1 MPTFYDSNNNYDSNE
16 SYDFQVQQRMLR
28 RDLHA
33 FRGTDSV
40 FNCQAVDVNSQ
51 PIDLSEFT
59 LSCILTEYENG
70 NTVFPA
76 LANKIIPVAGL
87 FQILIDDTTK
97 LDRPRYVYHVL
108 AVNGLTKIKLQQGHL
123 LVE

>member
-1 MPTFYDSNNNYDSNE
+1 MPTLYDSNNNYDSNE

-40 FNCQAVDVNSQ
+40 FNCQAIDVNSQ
-51 PIDLSEFT
+51 PIDISEYT
-59 LSCILTEYENG
+59 LTCEILEYENG
-70 NTVFPA
+70 ITVFPA
-76 LANKIIPVAGL
+76 IASKVIPDAGL

-97 LDRPRYVYHVL
+97 LDRPRYVYRVF